1 MERGLAP
8 PSSGVPPSSEES
20 SDIERAIGLPPSGG
34 IALLSAAAGA
44 ESRSRAGTSPSARL
58 RSGCAGEMPSRYSA
72 AFSASPP
79 ASAHGGRVRV
89 RVGVKGGPRAKVG
102 SRWSKWSRVGLAHRR
117 PPSAACPRRPARS
130 PPGWSTRA
138 SWAARR
144 GNRCAAQTRPRP
156 SLASPHR
163 LMAPLAP
170 SAPQKARRQ
179 RPPVPAS
186 SAERRQM
193 GRWDGPPPRPR
204 PPVVSSPRAPL
215 ELLAQRAYP
224 GVPVW
229 RAGPWRARS
238 CARAA
243 ACSETTPAP
252 VAATR

>member
-8 PSSGVPPSSEES
+8 PSSGVPPSSAES

-34 IALLSAAAGA
+34 IALLSAAAGDA
-44 ESRSRAGTSPSARL
+44 SRSRGGTSPSARL
-58 RSGCAGEMPSRYSA
+58 RSGCAPTCGEMPSRYSA

-89 RVGVKGGPRAKVG
+89 RVGVKGRAEGAGCGVG
-102 SRWSKWSRVGLAHRR
+102 RAHRR

-138 SWAARR
+138 SWGVRR
-144 GNRCAAQTRPRP
+144 GNRYAAQTRPAR
-156 SLASPHR
+156 SLASPARR
-163 LMAPLAP
+163 LTAPLAP

-186 SAERRQM
+186 SAERRRM

-204 PPVVSSPRAPL
+204 PPFVSSPRAPL

-229 RAGPWRARS
+229 KAGPWRARS

-243 ACSETTPAP
+243 AYSGTTPAP
-252 VAATR
+252 AAATR